1 MSVTNLN
8 EIDKADVLVAG
19 LRKHLKEAQELGIT
33 IDALD
38 RLEEAAK
45 AMRQKDA
52 EVDENAQKR
61 KEGRF
66 MPDIAQRNSAQ
77 QDGAYC
83 KGSVVCNGIQQKHT
97 KAKVKCSDRI

>member
-1 MSVTNLN
+1 MYPSHSLLN
-8 EIDKADVLVAG
+8 NAV
-19 LRKHLKEAQELGIT
+19 HFST
-33 IDALD
+33 
-38 RLEEAAK
+38 
-45 AMRQKDA
+45 QK
-52 EVDENAQKR
+52 NAPKR

-97 KAKVKCSDRI
+97 KAKVKCSDRT

>member
-33 IDALD
+33 TDALN

-45 AMRQKDA
+45 ALRQKDA
-52 EVDENAQKR
+52 EVDELRRMANLKAHENMDLIADLKAQMLIMRKAVKGHYPQYEWINYGVPDKR
-61 KEGRF
+61 
-66 MPDIAQRNSAQ
+66 
-77 QDGAYC
+77 
-83 KGSVVCNGIQQKHT
+83 
-97 KAKVKCSDRI
+97 

>member
-33 IDALD
+33 IDALN

-45 AMRQKDA
+45 ALRQKDA
-52 EVDENAQKR
+52 EVEELRRQTTLKVRENTNLIADMKNQMLSMRKAVKARYPQNEWIKYGVQDKR
-61 KEGRF
+61 
-66 MPDIAQRNSAQ
+66 
-77 QDGAYC
+77 
-83 KGSVVCNGIQQKHT
+83 
-97 KAKVKCSDRI
+97 

>member
-1 MSVTNLN
+1 
-8 EIDKADVLVAG
+8 
-19 LRKHLKEAQELGIT
+19 
-33 IDALD
+33 
-38 RLEEAAK
+38 
-45 AMRQKDA
+45 
-52 EVDENAQKR
+52 
-61 KEGRF
+61 

>member
-33 IDALD
+33 IDALN

-45 AMRQKDA
+45 ALRQKDA
-52 EVDENAQKR
+52 EVDELRRQTTFKVRENMNLIANMKDQMLTMRKAVKARYPQNEWIKYGVQDKR
-61 KEGRF
+61 
-66 MPDIAQRNSAQ
+66 
-77 QDGAYC
+77 
-83 KGSVVCNGIQQKHT
+83 
-97 KAKVKCSDRI
+97 